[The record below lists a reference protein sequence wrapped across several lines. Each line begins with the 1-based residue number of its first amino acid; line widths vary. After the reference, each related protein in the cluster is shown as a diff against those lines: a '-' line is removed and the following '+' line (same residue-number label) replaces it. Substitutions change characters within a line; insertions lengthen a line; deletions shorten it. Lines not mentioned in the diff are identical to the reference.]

1 MTLQDLDFGTW
12 CKNHEDEHESKWCR
26 ELYPYNVFRQIN
38 FTPDKINIEQKIE
51 FNRVDYFATIK
62 KIELQENGRYR
73 TTFELSTIPASKAQ
87 AWKKRTWNASFQI
100 VYTAENKFITVFTKK
115 EDPSK
120 DYVTRFMKGNFE
132 KINLNKSLPISELL
146 FKTLLL
152 HISEENFP
160 GGQHNRKFNV
170 INNGIRNLP
179 EHPQFKRKEFD
190 FFPLYSI
197 DRKIWISYS
206 FNEEKAH
213 RIAFYNANQCEKFLV
228 VFCNPTFTRHHR
240 CIYSDTQIISL
251 FEFSN
256 LLTSDL
262 RLKYEPQIRF
272 LQNHLNIGEQFNV
285 EELKEEIEN
294 PKQTEYE
301 IKKSD
306 LMEALG
312 VMKIMPTDKYDTF
325 HSLAAI
331 NLINSWLS
339 RNRNKKNISGKDN
352 KLFKNMYYFKTYLAD
367 VLTDLIK
374 REVDF
379 AKIYIERDLSI
390 VEIFGFQFSFHH
402 TPKNETISDYEKSNT
417 NKKII
422 WTGKRLQP
430 IASLL
435 LNYSRT
441 LRNSERTERQT
452 ILDNA
457 KS

>member
-1 MTLQDLDFGTW
+1 MTLQDLNFGTW
-12 CKNHEDEHESKWCR
+12 CKNHEDDHDSKWCR

-38 FTPDKINIEQKIE
+38 FSPDKINIEQKIE
-51 FNRVDYFATIK
+51 FNRVDYYATIK
-62 KIELQENGRYR
+62 KIELQVNNRYR
-73 TTFELSTIPASKAQ
+73 TTFELSTIPASKSQ
-87 AWKKRTWNASFQI
+87 SWKKRTWNDLFQI
-100 VYTAENKFITVFTKK
+100 VYSVDHKFITVFTKK

-120 DYVTRFMKGNFE
+120 DYVIRFMKGNFQ
-132 KINLNKSLPISELL
+132 KININRSLPISELL

-152 HISEENFP
+152 HISEENYP
-160 GGQHNRKFNV
+160 GGQHNRKFNF
-170 INNGIRNLP
+170 IENGIRTLP
-179 EHPQFKRKEFD
+179 EHPQFKRRKFD

-197 DRKIWISYS
+197 DRKIWISYA

-213 RIAFYNANQCEKFLV
+213 RIAFYNANQCEKLLV

-240 CIYSDTQIISL
+240 CIYSNTQIISL

-256 LLTSDL
+256 LLTSNL

-272 LQNHLNIGEQFNV
+272 LQNHLNIGEESNID
-285 EELKEEIEN
+285 ELKEEIEN
-294 PKQTEYE
+294 PKQAIYE

-312 VMKIMPTDKYDTF
+312 VMKIMPTSELDTF

-331 NLINSWLS
+331 NLINSWIG
-339 RNRNKKNISGKDN
+339 RNRNKQNIPDKDD
-352 KLFKNMYYFKTYLAD
+352 KLFRNMYYFKTYLAD

-379 AKIYIERDLSI
+379 AKIYIENDLVI
-390 VEIFGFQFSFHH
+390 IEILGFQFSFHH
-402 TPKNETISDYEKSNT
+402 TPKNEIISAYEKSKANT
-417 NKKII
+417 QII

-435 LNYSRT
+435 LDYSRT
-441 LRNSERTERQT
+441 LRNSVRAE
-452 ILDNA
+452 
-457 KS
+457 

>member
-1 MTLQDLDFGTW
+1 MTLQNLDFRTW
-12 CKNHEDEHESKWCR
+12 CKNHESDHDSKWCR

-38 FTPDKINIEQKIE
+38 FAADKINIQQKIE
-51 FNRVDYFATIK
+51 FNRVYYFATIK
-62 KIELQENGRYR
+62 KIELQENKRYR
-73 TTFELSTIPASKAQ
+73 TTFDLSTIPASKSQ
-87 AWKKRTWNASFQI
+87 TWKKRTWNASFQI
-100 VYTAENKFITVFTKK
+100 VYSADNKFITIFTKK

-120 DYVTRFMKGNFE
+120 DYVTRFMKGNFV

-146 FKTLLL
+146 FRTLLL

-160 GGQHNRKFNV
+160 GGQHYKKFSS
-170 INNGIRNLP
+170 IENGIRTLP
-179 EHPQFKRKEFD
+179 EHPQFKRNPND

-197 DRKIWISYS
+197 DRKVWITYA
-206 FNEEKAH
+206 FNEEKAN
-213 RIAFYNANQCEKFLV
+213 RIAFYNANQCEKLLV

-240 CIYSDTQIISL
+240 CIYSGTQIISL

-272 LQNHLNIGEQFNV
+272 LQNHLNIGEQFKID
-285 EELKEEIEN
+285 ELKKEIKT
-294 PKQTEYE
+294 PKQKEYE

-312 VMKIMPTDKYDTF
+312 VMKIMPTDEFDTF

-339 RNRNKKNISGKDN
+339 RNRNKETISDKDG
-352 KLFKNMYYFKTYLAD
+352 KLFKNMYYFKTYLANI
-367 VLTDLIK
+367 LTDLIK

-379 AKIYIERDLSI
+379 AKIYIEKDLSI
-390 VEIFGFQFSFHH
+390 VETFGFQFSFHH
-402 TPKNETISDYEKSNT
+402 TPVNETISSYEKSNA
-417 NKKII
+417 NNKII

-430 IASLL
+430 IAPLL

-441 LRNSERTERQT
+441 LRNSEKNERQT

-457 KS
+457 KL